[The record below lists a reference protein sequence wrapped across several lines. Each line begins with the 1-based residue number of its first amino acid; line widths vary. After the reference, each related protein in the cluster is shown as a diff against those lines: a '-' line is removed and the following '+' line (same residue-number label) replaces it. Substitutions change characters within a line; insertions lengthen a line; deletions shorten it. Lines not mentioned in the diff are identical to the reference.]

1 MIQEHL
7 MEMIKSIDPVF
18 AGLVATIL
26 VLLIAS
32 RVIEDIED
40 IDNEYDA
47 WWDNENDEYDW

>member
-1 MIQEHL
+1 